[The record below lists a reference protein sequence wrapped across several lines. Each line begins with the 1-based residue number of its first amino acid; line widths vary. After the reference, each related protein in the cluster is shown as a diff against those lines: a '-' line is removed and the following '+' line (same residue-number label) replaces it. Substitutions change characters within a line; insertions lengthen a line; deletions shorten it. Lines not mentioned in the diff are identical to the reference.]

1 MLAAFLMYWWG
12 YAVGIDGFD
21 FGYDGLYV
29 VEGDRQAVG
38 VPWEFDEVFRAVD
51 AGLAECF

>member
-1 MLAAFLMYWWG
+1 M
-12 YAVGIDGFD
+12 GIDGFD

>member
-1 MLAAFLMYWWG
+1 M
-12 YAVGIDGFD
+12 GIDGFD

-38 VPWEFDEVFRAVD
+38 VPRELYQVLCAVD